1 MKNFMQNQ
9 IIKDRAYQVETTYGT
24 EIVPFHVAGSIALG
38 HGVIHLA
45 ELQGY
50 CEGKVKHA
58 QVLPMGYV
66 YRLSAPGY
74 LDCTP
79 WGYAS
84 TEPMAIIHL
93 RELYGNENEENE
105 NEEN

>member
-1 MKNFMQNQ
+1 MGFMKEQ
-9 IIKDRAYQVETTYGT
+9 IIKDRAYQVETTHGT
-24 EIVPFHVAGSIALG
+24 EIVPFHVAGAIALG
-38 HGVIHLA
+38 RGVIHLA

-50 CEGKVKHA
+50 CEGKVIHA
-58 QVLPMGYV
+58 QVLPTGYV

-74 LDCTP
+74 LDCTS

-93 RELYGNENEENE
+93 REMFPDDE
-105 NEEN
+105 